1 MVKRLKR
8 VEYNIN
14 KSEYYFRINKLT
26 FFFSSQF
33 NKNRF
38 ESGFIDY
45 VNDETNKLK
54 AKYKVNINLS
64 DYLMVAYYKKI
75 EKRGFR
81 IVYKINEKETELS
94 EEVLLANQILMK

>member
-1 MVKRLKR
+1 MKR
-8 VEYNIN
+8 VEYDIN
-14 KSEYYFRINKLT
+14 KSEYYFMINNLT

-64 DYLMVAYYKKI
+64 DYLMVEYYKKI
-75 EKRGFR
+75 EKRGFKVLTYYDNDV
-81 IVYKINEKETELS
+81 IIELS
-94 EEVLLANQILMK
+94 KDHTIRVI

>member
-1 MVKRLKR
+1 MKRLKR

-26 FFFSSQF
+26 FFFSSKF

-75 EKRGFR
+75 EKRGF
-81 IVYKINEKETELS
+81 KILTYDSNDDIMELS
-94 EEVLLANQILMK
+94 KDYTFRIN